1 MWEAVLTFL
10 YFPLCVVQAWVADR
24 RLLFYKYVRKRYRAD
39 KNRGIII
46 ETEGG
51 ADGGLGMDGGGGG
64 GVLGP
69 GGFTKMD
76 MLELDG
82 QIALNCHSG
91 MDGGMMEDGGAKDD
105 EDEAR
110 RDMARTLKELKQ
122 RHPDKD
128 MEQLIEMANYQVS
141 STQSHW
147 CLSSGS
153 HDYIRFPPHDY
164 HDSNNFLKPY
174 TKNRFIGI

>member
-1 MWEAVLTFL
+1 MLTFL
-10 YFPLCVVQAWVADR
+10 CFPLCVLQAWVADR
-24 RLLFYKYVRKRYRAD
+24 RLLIYKYMRKRYRAD
-39 KNRGIII
+39 KHHGIII

-51 ADGGLGMDGGGGG
+51 ADGGLGCGGTDGGGAP
-64 GVLGP
+64 GP

-82 QIALNCHSG
+82 QMALNCHSG
-91 MDGGMMEDGGAKDD
+91 MLEEGGVKDE

-128 MEQLIEMANYQVS
+128 TEQLIEMANYQVGRS
-141 STQSHW
+141 AHT
-147 CLSSGS
+147 
-153 HDYIRFPPHDY
+153 
-164 HDSNNFLKPY
+164 
-174 TKNRFIGI
+174 

>member
-1 MWEAVLTFL
+1 M
-10 YFPLCVVQAWVADR
+10 VQAWVADR
-24 RLLFYKYVRKRYRAD
+24 RLLFYKYVRKRYRAN
-39 KNRGIII
+39 KNRGIIV

-51 ADGGLGMDGGGGG
+51 PDGDIGGMDGGIGGA
-64 GVLGP
+64 LGP

-91 MDGGMMEDGGAKDD
+91 LDGGMMGEGGAKDE

-110 RDMARTLKELKQ
+110 RDMARTLKDLKQ

-128 MEQLIEMANYQVS
+128 MEQLIEMANYQVGHLPNCFIKIS
-141 STQSHW
+141 
-147 CLSSGS
+147 
-153 HDYIRFPPHDY
+153 
-164 HDSNNFLKPY
+164 LK
-174 TKNRFIGI
+174 KKRKK

>member
-1 MWEAVLTFL
+1 MLTFL
-10 YFPLCVVQAWVADR
+10 FFPLCVVQAWVADR
-24 RLLFYKYVRKRYRAD
+24 RLLIYKYVRKRYRAD
-39 KNRGIII
+39 KARGIII
-46 ETEGG
+46 ETEGDADG
-51 ADGGLGMDGGGGG
+51 GVDGGLGGGP
-64 GVLGP
+64 LGP

-82 QIALNCHSG
+82 QTTLNCHAG
-91 MDGGMMEDGGAKDD
+91 AEAAMMEDGGAKDE

-141 STQSHW
+141 MFRQLPLLVS
-147 CLSSGS
+147 LA
-153 HDYIRFPPHDY
+153 
-164 HDSNNFLKPY
+164 
-174 TKNRFIGI
+174 

>member
-1 MWEAVLTFL
+1 MLTFL
-10 YFPLCVVQAWVADR
+10 FFPLCVVQAWVADR
-24 RLLFYKYVRKRYRAD
+24 RLLIYKYVRKRYRAD
-39 KNRGIII
+39 KARGIII

-51 ADGGLGMDGGGGG
+51 ADVGGLDGGLGGGA
-64 GVLGP
+64 LGP

-82 QIALNCHSG
+82 QIALNCHGG
-91 MDGGMMEDGGAKDD
+91 MDGGMAEDGGAKDE

-141 STQSHW
+141 ILTPSH
-147 CLSSGS
+147 L
-153 HDYIRFPPHDY
+153 IQATANIF
-164 HDSNNFLKPY
+164 FLWAL
-174 TKNRFIGI
+174 ILISLA

>member
-1 MWEAVLTFL
+1 MLTFL

-24 RLLFYKYVRKRYRAD
+24 RLLIYKYVRKRYRAD

-51 ADGGLGMDGGGGG
+51 PDGGIRGVDGGGGA
-64 GVLGP
+64 LGP

-82 QIALNCHSG
+82 QLALNCHGG
-91 MDGGMMEDGGAKDD
+91 MDGGMREEGGAKDE

-110 RDMARTLKELKQ
+110 RDMAKTLKELKQ

-141 STQSHW
+141 QLHTHAPTHT
-147 CLSSGS
+147 LAV
-153 HDYIRFPPHDY
+153 
-164 HDSNNFLKPY
+164 
-174 TKNRFIGI
+174 

>member
-1 MWEAVLTFL
+1 MKQRKEQRCQKVSSVFQVWEAVLTFL
-10 YFPLCVVQAWVADR
+10 CFPLCVVQAWVADR

-51 ADGGLGMDGGGGG
+51 ADGGLGMDGGGA
-64 GVLGP
+64 LGP

-82 QIALNCHSG
+82 QMALNCHSG
-91 MDGGMMEDGGAKDD
+91 MDGGMMEEGGPKDE

-128 MEQLIEMANYQVS
+128 MEQLIEMANYQVRS
-141 STQSHW
+141 LLHTVTV
-147 CLSSGS
+147 CLSPLVL
-153 HDYIRFPPHDY
+153 Y
-164 HDSNNFLKPY
+164 
-174 TKNRFIGI
+174 

>member
-1 MWEAVLTFL
+1 MLTFL
-10 YFPLCVVQAWVADR
+10 CFPLCVVQAWVADR
-24 RLLFYKYVRKRYRAD
+24 RLLFYKYVRKRYRAN
-39 KNRGIII
+39 KSRGIIV

-51 ADGGLGMDGGGGG
+51 PDGDIGVIDGGIGGA
-64 GVLGP
+64 LGP

-91 MDGGMMEDGGAKDD
+91 MDGGMMGEGGVKDE

-110 RDMARTLKELKQ
+110 RDMARTLKDLKQ

-128 MEQLIEMANYQVS
+128 MEQLIEMANYQVR
-141 STQSHW
+141 QL
-147 CLSSGS
+147 CQMAL
-153 HDYIRFPPHDY
+153 
-164 HDSNNFLKPY
+164 LK
-174 TKNRFIGI
+174 

>member
-1 MWEAVLTFL
+1 MLTFL
-10 YFPLCVVQAWVADR
+10 FFPLCVVQAWVADR
-24 RLLFYKYVRKRYRAD
+24 RLLIYKYVRKRYRAD
-39 KNRGIII
+39 KSRGIII

-51 ADGGLGMDGGGGG
+51 ADEGAGGMDGGVGGG
-64 GVLGP
+64 ALGP

-82 QIALNCHSG
+82 QIVLNCHGG
-91 MDGGMMEDGGAKDD
+91 MDGGVMEDGGGGAKDE

-141 STQSHW
+141 MA
-147 CLSSGS
+147 LV
-153 HDYIRFPPHDY
+153 FPWPGLA
-164 HDSNNFLKPY
+164 SFGL
-174 TKNRFIGI
+174 RAGLA

>member
-1 MWEAVLTFL
+1 MTFL
-10 YFPLCVVQAWVADR
+10 FFPLCVVQAWVADR

-51 ADGGLGMDGGGGG
+51 PDGGIGGMDGGGGA
-64 GVLGP
+64 LGP

-82 QIALNCHSG
+82 QMALNCHSG
-91 MDGGMMEDGGAKDD
+91 MDGGMMEEGGAKDE

-128 MEQLIEMANYQVS
+128 MEQLIEMANYQVCIIY
-141 STQSHW
+141 HY
-147 CLSSGS
+147 LS
-153 HDYIRFPPHDY
+153 HDSMNVI
-164 HDSNNFLKPY
+164 FLCVHALLARKLNMLEKMF
-174 TKNRFIGI
+174 TKYS

>member
-1 MWEAVLTFL
+1 MLTFL
-10 YFPLCVVQAWVADR
+10 CFPLCVVQAWVADR

-39 KNRGIII
+39 KHRGIII
-46 ETEGG
+46 ETEGN
-51 ADGGLGMDGGGGG
+51 DGGMDGGGGG
-64 GVLGP
+64 GPLGP

-82 QIALNCHSG
+82 QMALNCHSG
-91 MDGGMMEDGGAKDD
+91 MDGGMMEEGGAKDE

-141 STQSHW
+141 KTQS
-147 CLSSGS
+147 
-153 HDYIRFPPHDY
+153 R
-164 HDSNNFLKPY
+164 
-174 TKNRFIGI
+174 

>member
-1 MWEAVLTFL
+1 MLTFL
-10 YFPLCVVQAWVADR
+10 CFPLCVVQAWVADR
-24 RLLFYKYVRKRYRAD
+24 RLLFYKYVSKRYRAD

-46 ETEGG
+46 ETEG
-51 ADGGLGMDGGGGG
+51 DGGIGGMDGGGGG
-64 GVLGP
+64 ALGP

-91 MDGGMMEDGGAKDD
+91 MDGGMMEGGKNED
-105 EDEAR
+105 DEAR

-128 MEQLIEMANYQVS
+128 MEQLIEMANYQV
-141 STQSHW
+141 QS
-147 CLSSGS
+147 
-153 HDYIRFPPHDY
+153 Y
-164 HDSNNFLKPY
+164 FLD
-174 TKNRFIGI
+174 RLVHLCFIA

>member
-1 MWEAVLTFL
+1 MLTFL
-10 YFPLCVVQAWVADR
+10 FFPLCVVQAWVADR

-39 KNRGIII
+39 KRRNIII

-51 ADGGLGMDGGGGG
+51 ADGEMAVAVGGGGG
-64 GVLGP
+64 ALGP

-82 QIALNCHSG
+82 QMALNSHSG
-91 MDGGMMEDGGAKDD
+91 MDGGIFEEGGAKDE

-110 RDMARTLKELKQ
+110 RDMARTLKDLKQ

-128 MEQLIEMANYQVS
+128 MEQLIEMANYQVRMSAFLCAHQFRGIDSTRFLFFCFLAQDLSTFLWCKMS
-141 STQSHW
+141 S
-147 CLSSGS
+147 
-153 HDYIRFPPHDY
+153 
-164 HDSNNFLKPY
+164 N
-174 TKNRFIGI
+174 

>member
-1 MWEAVLTFL
+1 M
-10 YFPLCVVQAWVADR
+10 ADR

-39 KNRGIII
+39 KHRGIII

-51 ADGGLGMDGGGGG
+51 ADGGLGGMDGGGGT
-64 GVLGP
+64 LGM

-82 QIALNCHSG
+82 QIALNCHIG
-91 MDGGMMEDGGAKDD
+91 LDGGMLEEGGAKDE

-122 RHPDKD
+122 RYPEKD
-128 MEQLIEMANYQVS
+128 MEQLIEMANYQVRMNVLTCTNIYYFLYVRLS
-141 STQSHW
+141 PPDMKNCHFNPFRSHLQS
-147 CLSSGS
+147 
-153 HDYIRFPPHDY
+153 D
-164 HDSNNFLKPY
+164 
-174 TKNRFIGI
+174 

>member
-1 MWEAVLTFL
+1 MDEGCDSALLFPPPFHQVWEAVLTFL
-10 YFPLCVVQAWVADR
+10 FFPLCVVQAWVADR

-46 ETEGG
+46 ETEGC
-51 ADGGLGMDGGGGG
+51 ADGGMGGMDGGGGA
-64 GVLGP
+64 LGP

-82 QIALNCHSG
+82 QMVLNCHSG
-91 MDGGMMEDGGAKDD
+91 LDGGMMEEGGAKDE

-128 MEQLIEMANYQVS
+128 MEQLIEMANYQVRVI
-141 STQSHW
+141 HIAVHF
-147 CLSSGS
+147 CF
-153 HDYIRFPPHDY
+153 YF
-164 HDSNNFLKPY
+164 F
-174 TKNRFIGI
+174 

>member
-1 MWEAVLTFL
+1 M
-10 YFPLCVVQAWVADR
+10 VQAWVADR

-39 KNRGIII
+39 KHRGIII
-46 ETEGG
+46 ETEGN
-51 ADGGLGMDGGGGG
+51 DGGMDGGGGG
-64 GVLGP
+64 GPLGP

-82 QIALNCHSG
+82 QMALNCHSG
-91 MDGGMMEDGGAKDD
+91 MDGGMMEEGGAKDE

-141 STQSHW
+141 ST
-147 CLSSGS
+147 
-153 HDYIRFPPHDY
+153 
-164 HDSNNFLKPY
+164 
-174 TKNRFIGI
+174 

>member
-1 MWEAVLTFL
+1 MLTFL
-10 YFPLCVVQAWVADR
+10 FFPLCVVQAWVADR

-39 KNRGIII
+39 KHRGIII

-51 ADGGLGMDGGGGG
+51 ADGGIGGMDGGGGG
-64 GVLGP
+64 ALGP

-82 QIALNCHSG
+82 QMALNCHSG
-91 MDGGMMEDGGAKDD
+91 IDGGMMEEGGAKDE

-128 MEQLIEMANYQVS
+128 MEQLIEMANYQVR
-141 STQSHW
+141 
-147 CLSSGS
+147 GG
-153 HDYIRFPPHDY
+153 
-164 HDSNNFLKPY
+164 FLICADNQTLAMEIY
-174 TKNRFIGI
+174 

>member
-1 MWEAVLTFL
+1 
-10 YFPLCVVQAWVADR
+10 
-24 RLLFYKYVRKRYRAD
+24 
-39 KNRGIII
+39 
-46 ETEGG
+46 
-51 ADGGLGMDGGGGG
+51 MDGGGGG

-141 STQSHW
+141 STQSH
-147 CLSSGS
+147 
-153 HDYIRFPPHDY
+153 
-164 HDSNNFLKPY
+164 
-174 TKNRFIGI
+174 